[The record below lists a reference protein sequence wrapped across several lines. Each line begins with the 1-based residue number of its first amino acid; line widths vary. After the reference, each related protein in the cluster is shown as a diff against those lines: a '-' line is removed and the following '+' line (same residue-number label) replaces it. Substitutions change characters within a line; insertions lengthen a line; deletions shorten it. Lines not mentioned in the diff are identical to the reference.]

1 MNKILGT
8 VRKLPAN
15 PFAAEG
21 LWLPSMAAIVLL
33 LILSTSSQGVEVST
47 GRTVQTESR
56 EPAEEAIHDE
66 LRSFRVDIEAVVE
79 QGNWDGLKPFLSSQ
93 VVVVWLDGTQC
104 HGIEEV
110 VRYLKSKTEGETAIV
125 DRFEVTTEVAALS
138 DLYGEDTAVAFGSA
152 KSDFLLRGS
161 EISMRGPWAGTII
174 KEDGKWKL
182 ASLTA
187 SIGAFDNPLLIW
199 LQRLLWVVGS
209 VAALGGLIIGLVIG
223 RRTKRIDSSH

>member
-79 QGNWDGLKPFLSSQ
+79 QGNWDGLKPNSPHPGTACVRVTSS
-93 VVVVWLDGTQC
+93 DKGP
-104 HGIEEV
+104 
-110 VRYLKSKTEGETAIV
+110 
-125 DRFEVTTEVAALS
+125 
-138 DLYGEDTAVAFGSA
+138 
-152 KSDFLLRGS
+152 LL
-161 EISMRGPWAGTII
+161 E
-174 KEDGKWKL
+174 L
-182 ASLTA
+182 F
-187 SIGAFDNPLLIW
+187 SIGDWLRTEIRELRWWSWMRSVVIWGQTSDSVTLL
-199 LQRLLWVVGS
+199 
-209 VAALGGLIIGLVIG
+209 ATA
-223 RRTKRIDSSH
+223 